1 MSNHKDDNKAILRL
15 LGFPLSRALQYW
27 HALASK
33 VWVKR
38 LLLVFMAILLLALP
52 RLISSHY
59 WLRIIDIAGL
69 YVMMALGYNLMF
81 GYTGLFNLGFA
92 AFFAIGAYCYALL
105 ASPLHEM
112 HLPFLVILPLA
123 VALTAL
129 ISYLLGIPSL
139 SLYGDYLGLVTLA
152 FAEILRILVNN
163 LKFTNAAYGIINI
176 DPISLPFFTFQ
187 TVSDYYYLILPLCV
201 AVYFIIKRLEES
213 RIGRAWLAIRNDE
226 GAARTAGLDTRR
238 LKLLACAIG
247 MAPVGLAGVIF
258 ASMQTFV
265 SPESFTSRETWLI
278 IAMAIVGGLG
288 NADGAVLGALLLI
301 ILPEPLRG
309 TPIESARA
317 LIYGLLLILFSLF
330 RPQGLLSRR
339 YWAGEGEK
347 ESEGLIKE
355 ASGQVEVH

>member
-1 MSNHKDDNKAILRL
+1 MSNHKDDDKAIPRPV
-15 LGFPLSRALQYW
+15 GFPSRTRQYW

-38 LLLVFMAILLLALP
+38 LVLAFMAIMLLALP
-52 RLISSHY
+52 RFVTSGY

-92 AFFAIGAYCYALL
+92 AFFAIGAYCYAIL

-112 HLPFLVILPLA
+112 HLPFLLVLPLA
-123 VALTAL
+123 VALAAL
-129 ISYLLGIPSL
+129 VSYLLGIPSI
-139 SLYGDYLGLVTLA
+139 SLVGDYLGLVTLA

-163 LKFTNAAYGIINI
+163 LKFTNASYGIISI
-176 DPISLPFFTFQ
+176 DPISLPFFTFK
-187 TVSDYYYLILPLCV
+187 TVRDYYYLILPLCV

-226 GAARTAGLDTRR
+226 EAARTAGVDTRR

-247 MAPVGLAGVIF
+247 VAPVGLAGAIF
-258 ASMQTFV
+258 AGMQTFV
-265 SPESFTSRETWLI
+265 SPDSFTSRETWLI

-309 TPIESARA
+309 TPIESART
-317 LIYGLLLILFSLF
+317 LIYGLLLIFFSLF
-330 RPQGLLSRR
+330 RPQGLLPRR
-339 YWAGEGEK
+339 HRAGEGETEQK
-347 ESEGLIKE
+347 T
-355 ASGQVEVH
+355 